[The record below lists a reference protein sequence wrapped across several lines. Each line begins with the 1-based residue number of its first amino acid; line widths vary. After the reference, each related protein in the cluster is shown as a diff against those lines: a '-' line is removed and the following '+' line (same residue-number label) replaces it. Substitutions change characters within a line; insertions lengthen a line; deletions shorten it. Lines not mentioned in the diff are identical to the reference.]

1 MTERKGFG
9 SEDDLASWRRYDEDA
24 IASLMDKLR
33 ELDAEENV
41 LVPRLTSIRTERE
54 KTIYWISLL
63 KGEESEEMPKLPFTP
78 DEKAN
83 GNSELEDSNVEEEIM
98 CGKATISDLD
108 GCPSQRKAMYIIGE
122 INDGIIELND
132 AAALVVA
139 AGMSKTGVRT
149 VSATL
154 HNFMSNHNDFEWIGP
169 SRFRLN
175 SEDETELTTG
185 DEMAQAE
192 RNSRRVRI

>member
-1 MTERKGFG
+1 MTESYGFVPE
-9 SEDDLASWRRYDEDA
+9 EDPASWRRYDEDA
-24 IASLMDKLR
+24 IASLMDKLK

-41 LVPRLTSIRTERE
+41 LVPRLTSIRAERE
-54 KTIYWISLL
+54 KTEFWISLL
-63 KGEESEEMPKLPFTP
+63 RGEDVEEIPKSLLKQ
-78 DEKAN
+78 DERAN
-83 GNSELEDSNVEEEIM
+83 GNSELGDSNVEEEIV
-98 CGKATISDLD
+98 CGRATISDLD
-108 GCPSQRKAMYIIGE
+108 GCPSQRKAMYVIGE

-154 HNFMSNHNDFEWIGP
+154 HNFMSNHDDFEWIGP
-169 SRFRLN
+169 SQFRLK
-175 SEDETELTTG
+175 SEDETEFTTG

-192 RNSRRVRI
+192 RDGQHGRI